1 MKISNLLSNLTS
13 KVIHINK
20 ILLTKI
26 SLIRNRSK
34 QYKKYNKELYNM
46 YNNNTIKYNKQINCA
61 RIIIIQNYWKF
72 LVDNLLHY
80 YYYYNFVLIF
90 YNR

>member
-20 ILLTKI
+20 ISLTKI

-34 QYKKYNKELYNM
+34 QFKKYNKELYNM
-46 YNNNTIKYNKQINCA
+46 YNITY
-61 RIIIIQNYWKF
+61 
-72 LVDNLLHY
+72 
-80 YYYYNFVLIF
+80 
-90 YNR
+90 